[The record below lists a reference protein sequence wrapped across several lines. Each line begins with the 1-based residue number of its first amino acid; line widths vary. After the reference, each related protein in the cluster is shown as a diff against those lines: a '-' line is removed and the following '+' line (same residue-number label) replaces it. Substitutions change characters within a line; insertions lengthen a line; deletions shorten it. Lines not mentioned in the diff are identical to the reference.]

1 MRVALAVLAAL
12 LLVAG
17 TASAAP
23 RSVVASSPSLHPEG
37 VQWDPSR
44 GQFLV
49 SSLRHGTVSLVG
61 VDGRVRPLVAGTR
74 MVSTFGLQVDRGR
87 LLVAYGDI
95 GFGERS
101 VPGQSGLGIFDL
113 RSGRPLKFVDIPN
126 GANDIAVDPAGNA
139 YVTGTLGDTIWK
151 VDRSGAVTAFATD
164 SRLGGASFGNNGIV
178 WDPRGFLVTGHY
190 TNGTLFKVTR
200 GHVEEL
206 PAPELP
212 GADGLTL
219 TRDGLVVVTNSLS
232 APGKNAVTVLD
243 TRTWKVKSQR
253 DWKTAPT
260 TAARTPFGTYVL
272 SGYVDLLVK
281 GETTDEFRLDR

>member
-1 MRVALAVLAAL
+1 MRIALAVMAAL
-12 LLVAG
+12 LLVTG
-17 TASAAP
+17 TAQAAP
-23 RSVVASSPSLHPEG
+23 QSIVTSSPSLHPEG
-37 VQWDPSR
+37 VQWDATR

-49 SSLRHGTVSLVG
+49 SSLRHGTVSLVSTN
-61 VDGRVRPLVAGTR
+61 GRVRPLVSGTK
-74 MVSTFGLQVDRGR
+74 MVSTFGVQVDRGR

-101 VPGQSGLGIFDL
+101 EPGQSGLGIFDL
-113 RSGRPLKFVDIPN
+113 RTGRALKYVDVPN
-126 GANDIAVDPAGNA
+126 GANDVAVDPFGNA

-151 VDRSGAVTAFATD
+151 VDRAGSVTAFAQD
-164 SRLGGASFGNNGIV
+164 PRLGGASFGNNGIV
-178 WDPRGFLVTGHY
+178 WDPRGFLITGHY

-200 GHVEEL
+200 GQVEEL
-206 PAPELP
+206 PAPKLP

-219 TRDGLVVVTNSLS
+219 TPHGLVVVTNALS

-243 TRTWKVKSQR
+243 TRTWQVKSQR

-272 SGYVDLLVK
+272 SGRVDVLVK
-281 GETTDEFRLDR
+281 GETTDVFSLDR

>member
-12 LLVAG
+12 LLVTG

-23 RSVVASSPSLHPEG
+23 RSVVASAPSLHPEG
-37 VQWDPSR
+37 VRWDPSR

-61 VDGRVRPLVAGTR
+61 VDGRVRPLVSGTR
-74 MVSTFGLQVDRGR
+74 MVSTFGVQVDRGR

-101 VPGQSGLGIFDL
+101 SPGQSGLGIFDL
-113 RSGRPLKFVDIPN
+113 RTGRPLKFVDIPN
-126 GANDIAVDPAGNA
+126 GANDVAVDPFGNA
-139 YVTGTLGDTIWK
+139 YVTGTLGDTIWR
-151 VDRSGAVTAFATD
+151 VDRAGIVTAFAHD

-178 WDPRGFLVTGHY
+178 WDPRGFLITGHY

-206 PAPELP
+206 PAPKLP

-219 TRDGLVVVTNSLS
+219 TPAGLVVVTNSLS

-243 TRTWKVKSQR
+243 TRTWQVKSQR
-253 DWKTAPT
+253 DWGTAPT
-260 TAARTPFGTYVL
+260 TAARTPYGTYVL
-272 SGYVDLLVK
+272 SGRLDVLIK
-281 GETTDEFRLDR
+281 GETTDVFSLDR

>member
-12 LLVAG
+12 LLVTG
-17 TASAAP
+17 TASGVS

-37 VQWDPSR
+37 VQWDPTR

-49 SSLRHGTVSLVG
+49 SSLRHGTVSLVSPS
-61 VDGRVRPLVAGTR
+61 GRVRPLVTGTR
-74 MVSTFGLQVDRGR
+74 MVSTLGLQVDRGR
-87 LLVAYGDI
+87 LLVAYADV
-95 GFGERS
+95 GFGDRS

-113 RSGRPLKFVDIPN
+113 RTGRALKFVDIPN

-139 YVTGTLGDTIWK
+139 YVTGALGDTIWK
-151 VDRSGAVTAFATD
+151 VDRAGDVTPFAKD
-164 SRLGGASFGNNGIV
+164 PRLGGTAIGNNGIV

-190 TNGTLFKVTR
+190 TNGTLLKVTR
-200 GHVEEL
+200 DHVEEL
-206 PAPELP
+206 PAPRLP

-219 TRDGLVVVTNSLS
+219 TRDGLVVVTNKLS

-243 TRTWKVKSQR
+243 TRTWQVKSQR
-253 DWKTAPT
+253 DWGTAPT

-272 SGYVDLLVK
+272 SGYVDVLVA
-281 GETTDEFRLDR
+281 GSTTDEFRLDR

>member
-12 LLVAG
+12 LLVTG

-49 SSLRHGTVSLVG
+49 SSLRHGTVSLVSTS
-61 VDGRVRPLVAGTR
+61 GRVLPLVSGTR
-74 MVSTFGLQVDRGR
+74 MVSTFGIQVDRGR

-101 VPGQSGLGIFDL
+101 EPGQSGLGIFDL
-113 RSGRPLKFVDIPN
+113 RTGRPLRFVDIPN
-126 GANDIAVDPAGNA
+126 GANDVAVDPFGNA
-139 YVTGTLGDTIWK
+139 YVTGTSGDTIWK
-151 VDRSGAVTAFATD
+151 VDRAGAVTVFARD

-206 PAPELP
+206 PAPKLP

-219 TRDGLVVVTNSLS
+219 TPAGLVVVTNSLS

-243 TRTWKVKSQR
+243 TRTWQVKSQR
-253 DWKTAPT
+253 DWGTAPT
-260 TAARTPFGTYVL
+260 TAARTPYGTYVL
-272 SGYVDLLVK
+272 SGRIDLLVK
-281 GETTDEFRLDR
+281 GETTDVFSLDR

>member
-1 MRVALAVLAAL
+1 MRIALAVLAAL
-12 LLVAG
+12 LLVTG

-23 RSVVASSPSLHPEG
+23 RSIAGSSPSLHPEG

-49 SSLRHGTVSLVG
+49 SSLRHGTVSLVSTS
-61 VDGRVRPLVAGTR
+61 GRVRPLVSGTR
-74 MVSTFGLQVDRGR
+74 MVSTFGVQVDRGR

-95 GFGERS
+95 GLGERS
-101 VPGQSGLGIFDL
+101 SPGQSGLGIFDL
-113 RSGRPLKFVDIPN
+113 RTGRALKFVDIPN
-126 GANDIAVDPAGNA
+126 GANDVAVDPAGNA

-151 VDRSGAVTAFATD
+151 VDRAGTVTAFAQD
-164 SRLGGASFGNNGIV
+164 SRLGGAAFGNNGIV

-200 GHVEEL
+200 GQVEEL
-206 PAPELP
+206 PAPRLP

-219 TRDGLVVVTNSLS
+219 TPHGLVVVTNSLS

-243 TRTWKVKSQR
+243 TRTWQVKSQR
-253 DWKTAPT
+253 DWGTAPT
-260 TAARTPFGTYVL
+260 TAARTPYGTYVL
-272 SGYVDLLVK
+272 SGRVDVLVK
-281 GETTDEFRLDR
+281 GETTDEFSLDR

>member
-12 LLVAG
+12 LLVTG

-49 SSLRHGTVSLVG
+49 SSVRHGTVSLVSTG
-61 VDGRVRPLVAGTR
+61 GRVRPLVSGTR

-87 LLVAYGDI
+87 LLVTYGDI

-101 VPGQSGLGIFDL
+101 EPGQSGLGIFDL
-113 RSGRPLKFVDIPN
+113 RTGRPLKFVDVPN
-126 GANDIAVDPAGNA
+126 GANDVAVDPFGNA
-139 YVTGTLGDTIWK
+139 YVTGPAGDTIWK
-151 VDRSGAVTAFATD
+151 VDRAGAVTAFAQD
-164 SRLGGASFGNNGIV
+164 PRLGGAAIGNNGIV

-206 PAPELP
+206 PAPKLP

-219 TRDGLVVVTNSLS
+219 TPQGLVVVTNSLS

-243 TRTWKVKSQR
+243 TRTWQVKSQR
-253 DWKTAPT
+253 DWGTAPT
-260 TAARTPFGTYVL
+260 TAARTPYGTYVL
-272 SGYVDLLVK
+272 SGRLDLLIK
-281 GETTDEFRLDR
+281 GELTDVFSLDR

>member
-1 MRVALAVLAAL
+1 MRIALAVMAAL
-12 LLVAG
+12 LLLTG
-17 TASAAP
+17 TASATP
-23 RSVVASSPSLHPEG
+23 RHISGVSPSLHPEG

-61 VDGRVRPLVAGTR
+61 VDGHVRPLVTGTR
-74 MVSTFGLQVDRGR
+74 MVSTFGIQVDRGR

-95 GFGERS
+95 GLGDRAE
-101 VPGQSGLGIFDL
+101 PGQSGLGIFDL
-113 RSGRPLKFVDIPN
+113 RTGRALRFVDVPN
-126 GANDIAVDPAGNA
+126 GANDVAVDPLGNA

-151 VDRSGAVTAFATD
+151 VSPRGEVTAFARD
-164 SRLGGASFGNNGIV
+164 PRLGGASFGNNGIV

-200 GHVEEL
+200 DHVEEL
-206 PAPELP
+206 PAPKLP

-219 TRDGLVVVTNSLS
+219 TPQGLTVVTNSLS

-260 TAARTPFGTYVL
+260 TAARTPHGTYVL

-281 GETTDEFRLDR
+281 GETTDEFSLDR